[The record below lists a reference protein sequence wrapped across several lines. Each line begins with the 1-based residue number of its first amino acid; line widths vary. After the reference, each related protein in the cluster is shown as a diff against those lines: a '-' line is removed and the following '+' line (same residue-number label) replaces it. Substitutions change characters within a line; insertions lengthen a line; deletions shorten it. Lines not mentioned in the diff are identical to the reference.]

1 MAGNELDIRK
11 VFKQGDSLVVSIPKA
26 IAEELEIADGDHV
39 IIKRKDRSI
48 TIEKYFA

>member
-1 MAGNELDIRK
+1 MASNELDIRK

-26 IAEELEIADGDHV
+26 IAEELEIADGDY
-39 IIKRKDRSI
+39 IIVKRKDGFI